1 MESSQESRIHAWLKL
16 TGLVLAFFVFFNYV
30 SPLLFSLSSSWQRFV
45 DVQDEIGVSS
55 GALYYTDV
63 AVTQDSEAH
72 VREAV
77 SLGMQE
83 RAQKAAQKP

>member
-1 MESSQESRIHAWLKL
+1 MHATFQRWLTL
-16 TGLVLAFFVFFNYV
+16 LVLSFALFLFFNYL
-30 SPLLFSLSSSWQRFV
+30 SPFLFSLSSAWQRFV
-45 DVQDEIGVSS
+45 DVQDEIGVAS

-72 VREAV
+72 IREAV

-83 RAQKAAQKP
+83 RAKKNAKKE

>member
-1 MESSQESRIHAWLKL
+1 MTKTQQGILKFAVISFAL
-16 TGLVLAFFVFFNYV
+16 FLFFNVV
-30 SPLLFSLSSSWQRFV
+30 SPCLFSLSSAWQRFLA
-45 DVQDEIGVSS
+45 VQDEIGVAS

-77 SLGMQE
+77 REGMLE
-83 RAQKAAQKP
+83 RAKRAKAKE